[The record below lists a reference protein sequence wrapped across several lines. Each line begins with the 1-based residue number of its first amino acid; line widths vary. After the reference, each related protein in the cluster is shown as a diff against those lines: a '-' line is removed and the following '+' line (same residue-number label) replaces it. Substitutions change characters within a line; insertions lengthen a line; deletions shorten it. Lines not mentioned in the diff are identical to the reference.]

1 MKCKV
6 KDDRLVGIADKF
18 EEVYGSRECRL
29 FRAPGRVNLIGE
41 HTDYNDGY
49 VFPMAIDMDV
59 TMAARRR
66 SDRLVRLHSMNF
78 DEQAQFSLD
87 AIDKDEEHPWSN
99 YVRGVALYVGE
110 RFPSLY
116 GTDVVIKGNV
126 PIGSGLSSSAAIEV
140 VTALAL
146 LDVNGLSLERR
157 EMALICQRAENE
169 FVGNRCGLMD
179 QLSSVFGQRGKALFI
194 DCRSLN
200 VRPVPIPEE
209 VVIVICDT
217 MKRRELV
224 SSAYNTRR
232 AECEEAAR
240 ILSGHLPG
248 VVALRDVSSADFE
261 ALKGELP
268 QRVRMRAE
276 HVICEN
282 ERVKRSVDA
291 LHAGDLAKVGDLMAA
306 SHESLRDKYQVS
318 CSELDLMVAIASRS
332 PGCIGARM
340 TGAGFGG
347 CTVNVVERD
356 RALSFC
362 EAVKEGYR
370 RETGVLPEIYTSCP
384 SEGASALDDA
394 LR

>member
-1 MKCKV
+1 MN
-6 KDDRLVGIADKF
+6 DRLAGITDKF
-18 EEVYGSRECRL
+18 EEVYGSRKCRL

-59 TMAARRR
+59 VIAARGR

-78 DEQAQFSLD
+78 DERSQFSLD
-87 AIDKDEEHPWSN
+87 AIERDEEHFWSN
-99 YVRGVALYVGE
+99 YVRGVALYMSE
-110 RFPSLY
+110 RFPSLC
-116 GTDVVIKGNV
+116 GGDVVIEGNV
-126 PIGSGLSSSAAIEV
+126 PIGSGLSSSAAVEV

-146 LDVNGLSLERR
+146 LDVNGLSMDRS
-157 EMALICQRAENE
+157 EMALLCQRAENE
-169 FVGNRCGLMD
+169 FVGNRCGVMD

-194 DCRSLN
+194 DCRSLD

-209 VVIVICDT
+209 VVVVICDT
-217 MKRRELV
+217 MKRRELL
-224 SSAYNTRR
+224 SSEYNARR
-232 AECEEAAR
+232 AECEDAAR
-240 ILSGHLPG
+240 ILGGHLPG
-248 VVALRDVSSADFE
+248 VSALRDVSCEDFE
-261 ALKGELP
+261 AHKGKLP

-276 HVICEN
+276 HVIYEN
-282 ERVKRSVDA
+282 ERVEQSVEA

-318 CSELDLMVAIASRS
+318 CAELDLMVAIASRS

-356 RALSFC
+356 RASGFC
-362 EAVKEGYR
+362 EAVGEGYH
-370 RETGVLPEIYTSCP
+370 RETGIVPEIYTSVP
-384 SEGASALDDA
+384 SEGASAVDDVGG
-394 LR
+394 